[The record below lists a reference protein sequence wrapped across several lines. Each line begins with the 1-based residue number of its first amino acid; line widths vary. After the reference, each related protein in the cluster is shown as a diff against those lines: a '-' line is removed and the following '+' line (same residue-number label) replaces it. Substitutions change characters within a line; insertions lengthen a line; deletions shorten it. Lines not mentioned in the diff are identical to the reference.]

1 MLSYLRKITM
11 EQWFVLAVYLLSLL
25 LAFFVGY
32 LACRYEMLE
41 FCKSPIKVVDL
52 QENS

>member
-11 EQWFVLAVYLLSLL
+11 EQWFILAVYVLSLM
-25 LAFFVGY
+25 LAFAVGY

-41 FCKSPIKVVDL
+41 FCKSPIKLVDL
-52 QENS
+52 QGN